1 MLSPV
6 PRTTARDHLRLR
18 RRTDDVRA
26 AALPI
31 VQAALAAGL
40 AWLVATD
47 VFGHARPFFAPISAI
62 ICLGASHFE
71 RGRRT
76 TELLIGVTL
85 GVAVGDLL
93 ISGIGVGTWQLM
105 LGIALAMA
113 AAVFVGGGPLLITQA
128 AVSAILVVTLQPP
141 AEGIYFGRVIDAF
154 TGGLIGLVVSIALP
168 VDPLALARRTARPL
182 LSELAAALDA
192 VADALAAGDAASC
205 EAALAHARTLDTK
218 AGAFHNAVLA
228 AGETARI
235 APPRWRTRARVAH
248 YAEADPQLD
257 NAVRNV
263 RVLARGA
270 LRALQLGHHVPP
282 DIPLALREL
291 ADAVR
296 GFDDALAGEEAI
308 DRPRALALRAAGRAT
323 LVLERT
329 GNLSVSVLVGQV
341 RSTATD
347 LLRAL
352 GLDAEEAR
360 RAVRAAADQVAAE
373 ELSGG
378 GSGPDRAGPPNG
390 GARPT
395 G

>member
-1 MLSPV
+1 MLSNV
-6 PRTTARDHLRLR
+6 NGAARDHIRLR
-18 RRTDDVRA
+18 RRAEDVRG

-31 VQAALAAGL
+31 LQATLAAGA
-40 AWLVATD
+40 AWLIATEA
-47 VFGHARPFFAPISAI
+47 FGHARPFFAPTAAI
-62 ICLGASHFE
+62 ICLGATYLE

-76 TELLIGVTL
+76 VELMVGVTL

-105 LGIALAMA
+105 LVIALAMA
-113 AAVFVGGGPLLITQA
+113 TAVFVGGGPILITQA

-141 AEGIYFGRVIDAF
+141 TQGIYWGRVIDAF
-154 TGGLIGLVVSIALP
+154 TGGLIALVVSIVLP
-168 VDPLALARRTARPL
+168 VDPLALARRTVRPL
-182 LSELAAALDA
+182 LSELASALDEI
-192 VADALAAGDAASC
+192 ADALATRDATAC
-205 EAALAHARTLDTK
+205 EEALAHARTLDAK
-218 AGAFHNAVLA
+218 AGAFHSAVRA

-235 APPRWRTRARVAH
+235 APPRWGARAQVAH

-270 LRALQLGHHVPP
+270 LRALQLGDHVPD

-291 ADAVR
+291 ATAVR
-296 GFDDALAGEEAI
+296 GFDGALAGDAGVE
-308 DRPRALALRAAGRAT
+308 RPRAAALRAAARAT

-341 RSTATD
+341 RSTAVD

-352 GLDAEEAR
+352 GLDVDEAR
-360 RAVRAAADQVAAE
+360 AAVRAAAEQVAAA
-373 ELSGG
+373 EL
-378 GSGPDRAGPPNG
+378 AAPPG
-390 GARPT
+390 RH
-395 G
+395 